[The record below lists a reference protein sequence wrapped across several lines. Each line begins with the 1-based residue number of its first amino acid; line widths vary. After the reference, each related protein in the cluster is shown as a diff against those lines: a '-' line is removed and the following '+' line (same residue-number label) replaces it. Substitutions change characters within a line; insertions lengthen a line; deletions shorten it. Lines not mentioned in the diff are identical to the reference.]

1 MTVSNL
7 VKAIDRVAPYL
18 RPNYGGVTV
27 SGGEPMLQPTF
38 VASLFDEVRTKRY
51 QPDGID
57 RVDIYVH
64 HGAYQHVC

>member
-1 MTVSNL
+1 MGGTSVKVSSL

-38 VASLFDEVRTKRY
+38 VASLFDEVCTKRY
-51 QPDGID
+51 
-57 RVDIYVH
+57 
-64 HGAYQHVC
+64 